1 MRTVAIV
8 GVGLIGASFGLALR
22 KAGFRG
28 RILGVS
34 SPDAIR
40 DALAVGA
47 IDEGLPLRS
56 AAPLADVVY
65 LSQTIRRITTTI
77 GTLDAWLKPGAL
89 VTDAGSTKVEI
100 VACARGA
107 IRRAQFLGGHPLAGK
122 ETRGAAS
129 ADADLFRGRTYVLTP
144 SEAQEL
150 ETPIACEFLEWLKSM
165 GALTLALTPAEHDRI
180 VGFTS
185 HLPQLASTALATL
198 LARKLTS
205 GRDTLVSGPG
215 LADMTRLAASSYDVW
230 ADILATN
237 AEGIDQ
243 ALAAYI
249 AELETLRASLQ
260 SERTSDAFERAATFS
275 RRLRVSSP
283 PDPTA

>member
-34 SPDAIR
+34 SPDATR

-47 IDEGLPLRS
+47 IDEGLS
-56 AAPLADVVY
+56 VEAAIPQADLVY
-65 LSQTIRRITTTI
+65 LSQTIRRIVATI
-77 GTLDAWLKPGAL
+77 GRLDEWLKPGAL

-100 VACARGA
+100 VACARAA
-107 IRRAQFLGGHPLAGK
+107 IRRTQFLGGHPLAGK

-144 SEAQEL
+144 SETSDL
-150 ETPIACEFLEWLKSM
+150 ETPIAREFIEWL
-165 GALTLALTPAEHDRI
+165 GAIGARTLTLAPAEHDRI

-198 LARKLTS
+198 LARKLTAE
-205 GRDTLVSGPG
+205 REAMVSGPG
-215 LADMTRLAASSYDVW
+215 LADMTRLAVSSYDVW
-230 ADILATN
+230 SDILATN
-237 AEGIDQ
+237 TQVVDL
-243 ALAAYI
+243 ALADYI
-249 AELETLRASLQ
+249 AELEALRATLN
-260 SERTSDAFERAATFS
+260 SERTSDSFERAAAFS
-275 RRLRVSSP
+275 RRLRSSSP
-283 PDPTA
+283 PDPNA

>member
-1 MRTVAIV
+1 MRTVAIA

-40 DALAVGA
+40 EAIEVGA
-47 IDEGLPLRS
+47 IDEGLPLEI
-56 AAPLADVVY
+56 AVPQADLIY
-65 LSQTIRRITTTI
+65 LSQTIRRIVSTI
-77 GTLDAWLKPGAL
+77 GALDLHLKPGAL

-100 VACARGA
+100 VACARA
-107 IRRAQFLGGHPLAGK
+107 HVRKAQFLGGHPLAGK

-129 ADADLFRGRTYVLTP
+129 ADAELFRGRTYVLTP
-144 SEAQEL
+144 SEDAEL
-150 ETPIACEFLEWLKSM
+150 GTPAACEFLEWLRAI
-165 GALTLALTPAEHDRI
+165 GARTLTLVPAEHDRI
-180 VGFTS
+180 VSFTS

-198 LARKLTS
+198 LARKLS
-205 GRDTLVSGPG
+205 SDRDTLVSGPG

-230 ADILATN
+230 SDILSTN
-237 AEGIDQ
+237 THEVDQ

-249 AELETLRASLQ
+249 AELEALRAALT
-260 SERTSDAFERAATFS
+260 SEHTRESFESAAAFS
-275 RRLRVSSP
+275 RRLRGSST
-283 PDPTA
+283 PDPNA

>member
-1 MRTVAIV
+1 MQTVAIV
-8 GVGLIGASFGLALR
+8 GAGLIGSSFGLALR

-34 SPDAIR
+34 SPAATGE
-40 DALAVGA
+40 ALEVGA
-47 IDEGLPLRS
+47 IDEALPIES
-56 AAPLADVVY
+56 AIPQADIVY
-65 LSQTIRRITTTI
+65 LSQTIRRIVETI
-77 GTLDAWLKPGAL
+77 TTLDAHLKPGTL

-100 VACARGA
+100 VARAQACVRRG
-107 IRRAQFLGGHPLAGK
+107 QFLGGHPLAGK

-144 SEAQEL
+144 TRAAEL
-150 ETPIACEFLEWLKSM
+150 ETPIAREFREWLQAI
-165 GALTLALTPAEHDRI
+165 GARVVTLAPDEHDRI
-180 VGFTS
+180 VSLTS

-198 LARKLTS
+198 LDRKLAS
-205 GRDTLVSGPG
+205 DRDTLVSGPG

-237 AEGIDQ
+237 AREIDQ

-249 AELETLRASLQ
+249 AELEALRSTLS
-260 SERTSDAFERAATFS
+260 SDATRESFERAGDFS
-275 RRLRVSSP
+275 RRLRESSTP
-283 PDPTA
+283 NPSE